1 MLGVVSELELELESG
16 FVSFIV
22 SAYTSWRNTGD
33 TEIGATAAEEMRIAI
48 KQKDKILFLLEI
60 FNLGFSDRIRR

>member
-1 MLGVVSELELELESG
+1 MFGVVSELELELESE

-33 TEIGATAAEEMRIAI
+33 TEMGVTAAEETRIAM
-48 KQKDKILFLLEI
+48 KQKDRILFLLEI
-60 FNLGFSDRIRR
+60 FSLGFSERIRR